1 MDVTV
6 QLPTDPVERRR
17 VQNRIAQRK
26 FRRELPYSHSLYPR
40 LTKTAILDKRLQ
52 NQASSSTPNR
62 RSSASHSRRPSSSN
76 TVEQATLT
84 PLVSGAPPS
93 PSLFGCIDTRVGPD
107 GLPTTPATVSIDDF
121 AFDVYF
127 DGSFDSY
134 YDIPSLPT
142 GMPSRSLSC
151 DQSFSAPAV
160 VRTLYPGLPTPQAT
174 VQPSYA
180 SSSSSP
186 GRSHGTPAGEA
197 AASASSVGSV
207 SRPSSQRR
215 ATIDVQTA
223 DVNTS
228 PGTEMAGVARS
239 SVSDGSGAKCDKGW
253 MSTIHIAV
261 QSGNERILSM
271 LLRQDTEG
279 INCPDSNGRTPLF
292 HGAIQDNE
300 PVVQMLLAHGARI
313 GLLDKEGRSP
323 LHWAV
328 LYRRLE
334 VLRTLLEH
342 WNKQE
347 RNSFDID
354 AHDNVGWTPLHLAVE
369 RRFEAGVLLLMQNGA
384 NIKARAKLC
393 PHTGKPIPFN
403 VEPV

>member
-26 FRRELPYSHSLYPR
+26 FRH
-40 LTKTAILDKRLQ
+40 KRLQ
-52 NQASSSTPNR
+52 NQAASSAANGRSSTLHAR
-62 RSSASHSRRPSSSN
+62 RASSSN
-76 TVEQATLT
+76 TLT
-84 PLVSGAPPS
+84 QGTSTPPISSALPS
-93 PSLFGCIDTRVGPD
+93 PSLFGCIDLGTRPD
-107 GLPTTPATVSIDDF
+107 GLPTTPATTLMDDF
-121 AFDVYF
+121 ALDAYF
-127 DGSFDSY
+127 DGNFDSCF
-134 YDIPSLPT
+134 DLPSLPT
-142 GMPSRSLSC
+142 EPPARSLSS
-151 DQSFSAPAV
+151 DNGFPAP
-160 VRTLYPGLPTPQAT
+160 VRMPYPGLPTPQAT
-174 VQPSYA
+174 VPSSYA
-180 SSSSSP
+180 SSSSS
-186 GRSHGTPAGEA
+186 GRSRGTPVGEGGPVL
-197 AASASSVGSV
+197 SVGSA
-207 SRPSSQRR
+207 SRPGSRR
-215 ATIDVQTA
+215 GTTIDMQAATL
-223 DVNTS
+223 D
-228 PGTEMAGVARS
+228 AGSRMEAVGIDRNQNDNSDAR
-239 SVSDGSGAKCDKGW
+239 CDKGW
-253 MSTIHIAV
+253 ISTIHIAV
-261 QSGNERILSM
+261 QSGNERILDM

-342 WNKQE
+342 WNKCE
-347 RNSFDID
+347 RHSFDID

-369 RRFEAGVLLLMQNGA
+369 RRFEAGVLLLMQHGA
-384 NIKARAKLC
+384 NIKARAKMC

-403 VEPV
+403 VEPLGS

>member
-26 FRRELPYSHSLYPR
+26 FRH
-40 LTKTAILDKRLQ
+40 KRLQ
-52 NQASSSTPNR
+52 NQATSSTSNR
-62 RSSASHSRRPSSSN
+62 RPSVDHSRRASSPS
-76 TVEQATLT
+76 TAAQATFT

-93 PSLFGCIDTRVGPD
+93 PGLFGCIDTSIGPD
-107 GLPTTPATVSIDDF
+107 GPPTTPAAVSIDDL

-127 DGSFDSY
+127 DGNFDSY
-134 YDIPSLPT
+134 YDLPSLPT
-142 GMPSRSLSC
+142 EPPSQALFC
-151 DQSFSAPAV
+151 VQGVSAPAT
-160 VRTLYPGLPTPQAT
+160 VRTSYPGLPTPQAT
-174 VQPSYA
+174 VPSSYA
-180 SSSSSP
+180 SSASFS
-186 GRSHGTPAGEA
+186 RAHVTPVGDGA
-197 AASASSVGSV
+197 APASSVGSV
-207 SRPSSQRR
+207 SRPSPRRR
-215 ATIDVQTA
+215 ATMDMQA
-223 DVNTS
+223 
-228 PGTEMAGVARS
+228 VAPDTTPRMEL
-239 SVSDGSGAKCDKGW
+239 VGAAQGGGSDGSDAKCDKGW

-261 QSGNERILSM
+261 QSGNERILGM

-279 INCPDSNGRTPLF
+279 INCPDGNGRTPLF
-292 HGAIQDNE
+292 HGAIQDNA

-328 LYRRLE
+328 LCRRLE

-342 WNKQE
+342 WNKLE
-347 RNSFDID
+347 RSSFDID

-369 RRFEAGVLLLMQNGA
+369 RRFEGGVLLLLQNGA

-393 PHTGKPIPFN
+393 PHTGKPMPFN
-403 VEPV
+403 VEPL

>member
-26 FRRELPYSHSLYPR
+26 FRH
-40 LTKTAILDKRLQ
+40 KRLQ

-62 RSSASHSRRPSSSN
+62 RSSAGHSRRPSSSN
-76 TVEQATLT
+76 TVEQATFT

-142 GMPSRSLSC
+142 ELPSQSLSC
-151 DQSFSAPAV
+151 DQSFSAPTV
-160 VRTLYPGLPTPQAT
+160 VRTSYPGLPTPQAT
-174 VQPSYA
+174 VLASYA
-180 SSSSSP
+180 SSSSSS
-186 GRSHGTPAGEA
+186 GRSHGTPVGEGS
-197 AASASSVGSV
+197 ASASSIDSV
-207 SRPSSQRR
+207 SRPGSQRR
-215 ATIDVQTA
+215 ATLDAQATNID
-223 DVNTS
+223 TS
-228 PGTEMAGVARS
+228 PRMEIAGEAQT
-239 SVSDGSGAKCDKGW
+239 SVSDGNGAKCDKGW

-261 QSGNERILSM
+261 QSGNERILGM

-300 PVVQMLLAHGARI
+300 PVVQMLLSHGARI

-342 WNKQE
+342 WNKNE
-347 RNSFDID
+347 RNNFDID

-403 VEPV
+403 VEPL